1 MQIKP
6 RKTKQIQEKVLGFSW
21 IPFADSG
28 LFNGLQRIQIKKSG
42 SRFGLCSKRLNLI
55 SRSSPLLPFATSR
68 HAPHPL
74 IRKNSST
81 ELRFTRIKNAH
92 RMR

>member
-28 LFNGLQRIQIKKSG
+28 LFNGLQRIQIKKIWFPFRVVFQTSQPDFPLF
-42 SRFGLCSKRLNLI
+42 S
-55 SRSSPLLPFATSR
+55 SSPLLLFSPSPRRAMR
-68 HAPHPL
+68 P
-74 IRKNSST
+74 IR
-81 ELRFTRIKNAH
+81 
-92 RMR
+92 